1 MKGKIYSIVSGIYE
15 IKNSDNSTVLI
26 PGSGKLRFNN
36 LIPLVGDYVEHDNKM
51 ILNILERRNNFIRPK
66 VANIDQVIIVMSL
79 KEPEFSSFL
88 MDKFLSIIE
97 FKEIKPILFFT
108 KSDLVNDFYWYEQ
121 YQKCGYEVYL
131 LNNNSNSNLS
141 EIKQIFKNKTNV
153 FLGQTG
159 VGKTTT
165 INRLSNNN
173 FQTQQISKALGR
185 GKHTTRVV
193 KIIEFNDGEL
203 IDTPGFSSLDL
214 DINSLELAQSFD
226 TFKKYFPDCKYRSC
240 LHINENVNDCEI
252 KKQIDI
258 SIPKWRYENYLK
270 LSKETKK
277 ERWDE

>member
-15 IKNSDNSTVLI
+15 IKNLDNSIISI

-36 LIPLVGDYVEHDNKM
+36 LTPLVGDFVEHDDKM
-51 ILNILERRNNFIRPK
+51 ILEILNRKNNFIRPK
-66 VANIDQVIIVMSL
+66 VANVDQVIVVMSL

-97 FKEIKPILFFT
+97 FKEIKPVLFFT
-108 KSDLVNDFYWYEQ
+108 KIDLVDNFYWIEEYK
-121 YQKCGYEVYL
+121 KCGYEVYL
-131 LNNNSNSNLS
+131 IDNKNESDLNK
-141 EIKQIFKNKTNV
+141 IRQIFKDKTNV

-165 INRLSNNN
+165 INRLSKNN
-173 FQTQQISKALGR
+173 FETQQISKALGR

-193 KIIEFNDGEL
+193 RIIEFNNGEL

-214 DINSLELAQSFD
+214 DINSLELAQSFEL
-226 TFKKYFPDCKYRSC
+226 FKKHFPNCKYRSC
-240 LHINENVNDCEI
+240 LHINENLHDCAI
-252 KKQIDI
+252 KRQINI
-258 SIPKWRYENYLK
+258 SIPQWRYENYLK

-277 ERWDE
+277 ERWNE

>member
-66 VANIDQVIIVMSL
+66 VANVDQVIIVMSL

-97 FKEIKPILFFT
+97 FKEIKPILFLT

-131 LNNNSNSNLS
+131 INNNSNSNLS

-226 TFKKYFPDCKYRSC
+226 LFKKHFPDCKYRSC
-240 LHINENVNDCEI
+240 LHINENPHDCAI
-252 KKQIDI
+252 KKQIAI

>member
-36 LIPLVGDYVEHDNKM
+36 LIPLVGDYVEHDSKM

-66 VANIDQVIIVMSL
+66 VANVDQVIIVMSL

-131 LNNNSNSNLS
+131 INNNSNSSLS

-226 TFKKYFPDCKYRSC
+226 AFKKYFPYCKYRSC

>member
-51 ILNILERRNNFIRPK
+51 ILNILERRNNFTRPK
-66 VANIDQVIIVMSL
+66 VANVDQVIIVMSL

-108 KSDLVNDFYWYEQ
+108 KSDLVNDFHWYEQ

-131 LNNNSNSNLS
+131 INNNSNSNLS

-226 TFKKYFPDCKYRSC
+226 LFKRHFPDCKYRSC
-240 LHINENVNDCEI
+240 LHINENPHDCAI